1 MEEPKDS
8 EDVYQ
13 DYVWKVDKI
22 YSHHR
27 RGRNTFVHVQRK
39 QDNRSWISLKSLW
52 LHDPYSCVIYAVTKK
67 LFQDEDWSWIMDFID
82 DSHAYTKILNVLK
95 TSKAMGPKYKFGVEI
110 PKSVKHAVE
119 LDQKM
124 ATIFGKKQWR
134 KNLLS

>member
-8 EDVYQ
+8 EDVYH

-27 RGRNTFVHVQRK
+27 CGKNVFVHVQWK
-39 QDNRSWISLKSLW
+39 QGNKSWISLNSLR

-67 LFQDEDWSWIMDFID
+67 LFHDPDWTWITNFID
-82 DSHAYTKILNVLK
+82 DSHAYTKMLNVLK

-110 PKSVKHAVE
+110 PKSVKHALE
-119 LDQKM
+119 LD
-124 ATIFGKKQWR
+124 
-134 KNLLS
+134 